1 MPYEPSEKVILCLN
15 INITMSKTITIRNA
29 VYNELLMVKKK
40 GESFS
45 ELLERL
51 AKSEDRK
58 QLLLSIRGSVTFT
71 DKKKMMEEIEESR
84 WEKRA

>member
-1 MPYEPSEKVILCLN
+1 MF
-15 INITMSKTITIRNA
+15 KTITIRKA
-29 VYNELLMVKKK
+29 VYDELLSVKKK

-71 DKKKMMEEIEESR
+71 DKKNMIKEIEESR
-84 WEKRA
+84 LEKRA

>member
-1 MPYEPSEKVILCLN
+1 MF
-15 INITMSKTITIRNA
+15 KTITIRKA
-29 VYNELLMVKKK
+29 VYDELLIVKKE

-71 DKKKMMEEIEESR
+71 DKKNMMNPG
-84 WEKRA
+84 

>member
-29 VYNELLMVKKK
+29 VYDELLMVKKK

>member
-15 INITMSKTITIRNA
+15 MNINMSKTITIRNA
-29 VYNELLMVKKK
+29 VYDELLMVKKK

>member
-1 MPYEPSEKVILCLN
+1 ML
-15 INITMSKTITIRNA
+15 KTITIRNA
-29 VYNELLMVKKK
+29 VYDELLMVKKK

-58 QLLLSIRGSVTFT
+58 H
-71 DKKKMMEEIEESR
+71 KK
-84 WEKRA
+84 

>member
-1 MPYEPSEKVILCLN
+1 
-15 INITMSKTITIRNA
+15 MSKTITIRKA
-29 VYNELLMVKKK
+29 VYDELLSVKKK

-71 DKKKMMEEIEESR
+71 DKKNMIKEMEESR
-84 WEKRA
+84 LEKRA